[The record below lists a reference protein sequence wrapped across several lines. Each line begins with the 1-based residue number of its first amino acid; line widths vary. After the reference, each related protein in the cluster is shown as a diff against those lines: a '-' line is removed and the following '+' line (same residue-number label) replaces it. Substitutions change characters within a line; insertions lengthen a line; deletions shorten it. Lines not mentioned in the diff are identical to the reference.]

1 MVQKKLGILYQV
13 IQRKIGIAWTLT
25 GFQNLGHSKRQQ
37 ANQVNVVRVQWR
49 KRRQEAI
56 QQEISSKLQ
65 KINEPGQTVQGIFVD
80 TKSDDNF
87 SHRDDVSQDGG
98 LQHLDIEEAISLYQE
113 TQTETKDLSVLFPG
127 QGEPLTY
134 F

>member
-1 MVQKKLGILYQV
+1 M
-13 IQRKIGIAWTLT
+13 
-25 GFQNLGHSKRQQ
+25 
-37 ANQVNVVRVQWR
+37 
-49 KRRQEAI
+49 
-56 QQEISSKLQ
+56 Q

-98 LQHLDIEEAISLYQE
+98 LQHLDIEEEISLHQE